1 MGAGAR
7 VDAGW
12 DLRLSAGG
20 GPGMDEQHQSVSD
33 SHHKNKKNNLKKPLR
48 LLSVLSPAC
57 AQVSAL
63 RAALDTPAQ
72 LGELV

>member
-1 MGAGAR
+1 
-7 VDAGW
+7 
-12 DLRLSAGG
+12 
-20 GPGMDEQHQSVSD
+20 MDEQHQSVSD